1 MPKRVARRG
10 FGHARPPHRLVD
22 RPLDHRFV
30 QVVTMPDASPAVK
43 VVERSRKHP
52 LPGPL
57 ALRVRQG
64 IREGC
69 PAQAEGEIGFVL
81 LVRFQ
86 LFGAV
91 LLEPLGEPLP

>member
-10 FGHARPPHRLVD
+10 FGHARPPDRLLD
-22 RPLDHRFV
+22 RPWDHRFV

-57 ALRVRQG
+57 ALRVRLFAHQG
-64 IREGC
+64 IR
-69 PAQAEGEIGFVL
+69 GEAD
-81 LVRFQ
+81 Q
-86 LFGAV
+86 C
-91 LLEPLGEPLP
+91 